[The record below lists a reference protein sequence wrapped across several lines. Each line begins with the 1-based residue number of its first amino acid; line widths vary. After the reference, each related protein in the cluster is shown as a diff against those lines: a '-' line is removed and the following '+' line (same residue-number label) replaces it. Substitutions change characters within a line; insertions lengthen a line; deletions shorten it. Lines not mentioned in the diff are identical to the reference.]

1 MTENSGGGLFAGIS
15 LGTIIQ
21 VGTLGAA
28 IVAQWALM
36 SSQLSELRTQLSVVQ
51 RDLNSAETSIVSVA
65 TRASVL
71 EIRYENLRD
80 AVNELRRQSNLS
92 EN

>member
-1 MTENSGGGLFAGIS
+1 MAEPSNNGLFSGIS
-15 LGTIIQ
+15 LATIIQ

-36 SSQLSELRTQLSVVQ
+36 SSQLSELRVQLSVVQ
-51 RDLNSAETSIVSVA
+51 RDINAVEMTLASVA

-71 EIRYENLRD
+71 EVRYENLRD
-80 AVNELRRQSNLS
+80 AVNELRRQSNLI

>member
-1 MTENSGGGLFAGIS
+1 MSENSGTGIFAGIS

-36 SSQLSELRTQLSVVQ
+36 SSQLGDLKTQLSYMQ
-51 RDLNSAETSIVSVA
+51 RDLNAAELTIVATA

-71 EIRYENLRD
+71 ETKYENLRD
-80 AVNELRRQSNLS
+80 AVNELRRQSS
-92 EN
+92 VEN

>member
-1 MTENSGGGLFAGIS
+1 MTDRPLGIFSGIS
-15 LGTIIQ
+15 LSTIVQ

-36 SSQLSELRTQLSVVQ
+36 SSQVSELRTQLAAAQ
-51 RDLNSAETSIVSVA
+51 RDLDSAEVSIVSVA
-65 TRASVL
+65 TRVSVL

-80 AVNELRRQSNLS
+80 VVNELRR
-92 EN
+92 